1 MDLLLTVVRP
11 GPGPEVREDALVS
24 VGEGA
29 TVADLAR
36 ALDERAG
43 AGAQQR
49 PGLPH
54 SRGAASPPPSDGS
67 GTAAGAGRAGG
78 GVVVDLRSGG
88 AGGSD
93 GGGGL
98 NDADGPPGGGE
109 GRRPAGRSC

>member
-49 PGLPH
+49 PHPSLPH
-54 SRGAASPPPSDGS
+54 AP
-67 GTAAGAGRAGG
+67 GAGSLSISGPVER
-78 GVVVDLRSGG
+78 VVLTG
-88 AGGSD
+88 AVG
-93 GGGGL
+93 
-98 NDADGPPGGGE
+98 
-109 GRRPAGRSC
+109 